1 MDPITI
7 MMMLAGATATVG
19 TGLSVAGKIGQ
30 SSALKKAGRM
40 QQWNLMQNVEGVNR
54 ESTFEQ
60 NKVSD
65 TLDQVQQAQTNYYA
79 GGNIDQTWGSPA
91 LMSAESAAS
100 AEMDKLLVSARAS
113 QKTADIYG
121 QIAGVENQTTD
132 RRRALDV
139 GIATDFLN
147 LAQTWLSLG
156 MGAQKAGMGK
166 GASAGGTA
174 GGGPQTFGT
183 VGGGWGR
190 APGNFSQG
198 YYT

>member
-19 TGLSVAGKIGQ
+19 TGLSVAGKMGQ
-30 SSALKKAGRM
+30 SSALKRSGRM
-40 QQWNLMQNVEGVNR
+40 QQWNLMQNLDGIGQ
-54 ESTFEQ
+54 ESAFEQ
-60 NKVSD
+60 DKVAD

-100 AEMDKLLVSARAS
+100 AEMDKMLVAARAG
-113 QKTADIYG
+113 QKRADVFG
-121 QIAGVENQTTD
+121 QIAGVENQVTD

-156 MGAQKAGMGK
+156 MSGQKAGMGK
-166 GASAGGTA
+166 AGGAPTP
-174 GGGPQTFGT
+174 GGGPMNIGT
-183 VGGGWGR
+183 VSGNWR